1 MKHLNYFLLLVIS
14 CLFFTGCLP
23 LEQVANT
30 STSDAVLELSD
41 RSYEDNIRLVRL
53 FPNSGKTEDSMQ
65 PPIMHISQPSTL
77 TLKFDEILSDFQQ
90 YNAYIVHCN
99 FNWERS
105 ALTDMEF
112 LNEYNSYPVNNY
124 QYSQSTIVPYTQYT
138 LELPKVK
145 KSGNYVVVVYR
156 GTNKSD
162 IILSRRFMVFEGGAD
177 IQMEVRISSSVEER
191 EENHQVEFSVN
202 YGGLTSTNAYN
213 DFKVMVRQNRRWDNA
228 ILNLKPTLVREDQSY
243 MEYRNFTLQNNFKS
257 TREFR
262 FFDIRS
268 LSYNGRN
275 VGKIE
280 KSQNEIRALLLKD
293 ASRFSEPYS
302 RMQDLD
308 GNFFIGSTEPN
319 TSDLQTDYVKVMFFL
334 EAEKIEAADVYVIG
348 GFNDWQKTP
357 QNRLVYDDLSGMY
370 TASLLL
376 KQGFYN
382 YMYWAKG
389 NSIDPYMFE
398 GYNFQAENEYEVF
411 VYFKTPGS
419 FVDRLVGYQSIIH
432 NGPKN

>member
-1 MKHLNYFLLLVIS
+1 
-14 CLFFTGCLP
+14 
-23 LEQVANT
+23 
-30 STSDAVLELSD
+30 
-41 RSYEDNIRLVRL
+41 
-53 FPNSGKTEDSMQ
+53 MQ
-65 PPIMHISQPSTL
+65 PPIVHISQPSPL

-124 QYSQSTIVPYTQYT
+124 QYSQSTIVPYTQYS

-177 IQMEVRISSSVEER
+177 IQMEVRISSSVAER

-334 EAEKIEAADVYVIG
+334 ETEKVEAADVYVIG

-389 NSIDPYMFE
+389 NNIDPYMFE

>member
-53 FPNSGKTEDSMQ
+53 FPNSEKAEDTMQ
-65 PPIMHISQPSTL
+65 PPIVHISQPSTL

-124 QYSQSTIVPYTQYT
+124 QYSQSTIVPYTQYS

-177 IQMEVRISSSVEER
+177 IQMEVRISSSVAER

-334 EAEKIEAADVYVIG
+334 ETEKVEATDVYVIG

-357 QNRLVYDDLSGMY
+357 QNRLVYDELSGMY

-389 NSIDPYMFE
+389 NGIDPYMFE

>member
-1 MKHLNYFLLLVIS
+1 MKHLNYFLLLVIF

-53 FPNSGKTEDSMQ
+53 FPNSGKTEDTMQ
-65 PPIMHISQPSTL
+65 PPIVHISQPSAL

-124 QYSQSTIVPYTQYT
+124 QYSQSTIVPYTQYS
-138 LELPKVK
+138 LELPRVK

-177 IQMEVRISSSVEER
+177 IQMEVRISSSVAER

-334 EAEKIEAADVYVIG
+334 ETEKVEATEVYVIG

-389 NSIDPYMFE
+389 NDIDPYMFE

>member
-1 MKHLNYFLLLVIS
+1 
-14 CLFFTGCLP
+14 
-23 LEQVANT
+23 
-30 STSDAVLELSD
+30 
-41 RSYEDNIRLVRL
+41 
-53 FPNSGKTEDSMQ
+53 MQ

-177 IQMEVRISSSVEER
+177 IQMEVRISSSVAER
-191 EENHQVEFSVN
+191 EENHQVEFSVS

-228 ILNLKPTLVREDQSY
+228 ILNLKPTLVREDQRY

-262 FFDIRS
+262 F
-268 LSYNGRN
+268 
-275 VGKIE
+275 
-280 KSQNEIRALLLKD
+280 
-293 ASRFSEPYS
+293 
-302 RMQDLD
+302 
-308 GNFFIGSTEPN
+308 
-319 TSDLQTDYVKVMFFL
+319 
-334 EAEKIEAADVYVIG
+334 
-348 GFNDWQKTP
+348 
-357 QNRLVYDDLSGMY
+357 
-370 TASLLL
+370 
-376 KQGFYN
+376 
-382 YMYWAKG
+382 
-389 NSIDPYMFE
+389 
-398 GYNFQAENEYEVF
+398 
-411 VYFKTPGS
+411 
-419 FVDRLVGYQSIIH
+419 
-432 NGPKN
+432 

>member
-1 MKHLNYFLLLVIS
+1 
-14 CLFFTGCLP
+14 
-23 LEQVANT
+23 
-30 STSDAVLELSD
+30 
-41 RSYEDNIRLVRL
+41 
-53 FPNSGKTEDSMQ
+53 MQ
-65 PPIMHISQPSTL
+65 PPIVHISQPSAL

-124 QYSQSTIVPYTQYT
+124 QYSQSTIVPYTQYS
-138 LELPKVK
+138 LELPRVK

-177 IQMEVRISSSVEER
+177 IQMEVRISSSVAER

-334 EAEKIEAADVYVIG
+334 ETEKVEATEVYVIG

-389 NSIDPYMFE
+389 NDIDPYMFE